1 VTKNGGALSTS
12 SPTRSEYGAHDNNLV
27 STQVR
32 LSWYGVQTRSRHEKR
47 VAAML
52 QDKTIQAY
60 LPLCTSRNQWSDR
73 RKDVNTP
80 LFPGY
85 VFVRIDEDAQ
95 SRVQVLQTNGVVN
108 FLGVRGVGVAIPN
121 EEIETVQAILRKSIP
136 VERHPF
142 LQIGQRVRISG
153 GSLEGL
159 EGVLSAMPGPRRLVI
174 SIELI
179 QRSVSIE
186 VTGYDVQPI

>member
-1 VTKNGGALSTS
+1 M
-12 SPTRSEYGAHDNNLV
+12 
-27 STQVR
+27 
-32 LSWYGVQTRSRHEKR
+32 QTRSRHEKR